1 MSKKVIYA
9 HLSSLSTSELKQ
21 LSLLL
26 DPKVCSKKEVILILL
41 SLSLKYMSIVSSKIY
56 FPMFFWWFAFKP
68 VCFSKFC
75 HHFYFFWIHFLTKIS
90 IYSISFSDQT
100 STTHC
105 LRYASIYSI
114 GRRVKSLG
122 IKLALRLVIQ
132 RPPHWLPNIY
142 LLGTYYLQ
150 LLGEDLQSLLIP
162 LQSSSFSSLL
172 TLFHVRADCNDTRVF
187 GLHYNLYVCR
197 DIKNFTCMV
206 NYY

>member
-1 MSKKVIYA
+1 M
-9 HLSSLSTSELKQ
+9 
-21 LSLLL
+21 
-26 DPKVCSKKEVILILL
+26 
-41 SLSLKYMSIVSSKIY
+41 
-56 FPMFFWWFAFKP
+56 
-68 VCFSKFC
+68 
-75 HHFYFFWIHFLTKIS
+75 TKIS

-187 GLHYNLYVCR
+187 GLQHYNLYVCR